1 MAFSTTMRTRT
12 ALRRIVTAL
21 GEFAAAQGWQRDE
34 FQILFRVLEDW
45 GRITVF
51 FIVKD
56 FAGLSQND
64 MWLRI
69 SDHLEKSLQRDG
81 DLGFSVGFSVRTFDQ
96 VARGGPNSIPE
107 GYVEAEIL
115 LGPGIIERPSD
126 SATIDLAGSDNRS

>member
-1 MAFSTTMRTRT
+1 MRTRT
-12 ALRRIVTAL
+12 ALRRIVAAL
-21 GEFAAAQGWQRDE
+21 GEFAREQGWQPED

-51 FIVKD
+51 FVVKD
-56 FAGLSQND
+56 FGGLSQND

-81 DLGFSVGFSVRTFDQ
+81 DLGFSVGLTVRTFDQ
-96 VARGGPNSIPE
+96 VAGGGPNSIPE
-107 GYVEAEIL
+107 GYVEAEML
-115 LGPGIIERPSD
+115 VGSGFTQGPSG